1 MMGRRPI
8 RETAMS
14 AAERQRRHRARQ
26 QRPHSAPTTKED
38 TDARVSALEA
48 ELRNR
53 DALIAQLRQELQ
65 SAAASKPG
73 AAPSQD
79 DAARAEE
86 VARFGALAFWRLR
99 IPVAP
104 DEVFVKVI
112 VPHGIAI
119 NFPTG
124 ARVELTSG
132 ACYMPSPIA
141 DLMCR
146 QGLAR
151 LA

>member
-86 VARFGALAFWRLR
+86 VDRIGALAFWRLR

-104 DEVFVKVI
+104 NEVFVKVI
-112 VPHGIAI
+112 VRYGIAV
-119 NFPTG
+119 NANG
-124 ARVELTSG
+124 VRVELTSG
-132 ACYMPSPIA
+132 ACYMPAPIA
-141 DLMCR
+141 KFLCDE
-146 QGLAR
+146 GAAHLA
-151 LA
+151 